1 MPIAAVLQL
10 RNDCDILIKMRS
22 YVCTTLQM
30 QTEYDTERENQA
42 MYRRKP
48 QGWLKHIDFFLLD
61 IGSLMVSFLLAT
73 IARHREET
81 SWLIQQYLDIFS
93 FYLLTVL
100 LLHVVNNTFS
110 NVLKRGYYLE
120 LAHTIKHVAVA
131 ELMAIAYLYFAKQAN
146 ITSRTVVGLVAVFYV
161 LLSYVV
167 RILWKRFLY
176 KRGTFT
182 KPASLYLI
190 VSEDLA
196 ETTVHS
202 LNTNAKGE
210 YQIQGMCLVNRD
222 GSGET
227 IAEIP
232 VTSNL
237 DTVLDHLRDK
247 WVDEVYVAL
256 PEHETVPNKLVDTL
270 TEMGI
275 AVHIELDPAGSE
287 SWQIR
292 QVQYVGGK
300 LVQTVS
306 MTNVATRNLVA
317 KRMLDIVGGIV
328 GCLITAV
335 LTLILGPLIYIQS
348 PGPIF
353 FAQTRVGKNG
363 KLFKMYKFRSMYPDA
378 EARKAE
384 LMKQNRI
391 SDGMMFKLDADPRII
406 GCKILPDGT
415 VKKGIGNFIRDFSLD
430 EFPQFFN
437 VLKGELSLV
446 GTRPPTVDEW
456 NKYQYHHRARL
467 AIKPGI
473 TGLWQVSGRSNIT
486 DFEQVV
492 ELDKKYIR
500 EWNFGMDL
508 KILLKT
514 VLVVLGRDGSM

>member
-1 MPIAAVLQL
+1 
-10 RNDCDILIKMRS
+10 
-22 YVCTTLQM
+22 
-30 QTEYDTERENQA
+30 

-61 IGSLMVSFLLAT
+61 IASLLPAFLLASF
-73 IARHREET
+73 ARHGRAAAWLT
-81 SWLIQQYLDIFS
+81 SQYLGIFS
-93 FYLLTVL
+93 FYLLTVV

-110 NVLKRGYYLE
+110 GVLKRGYYIE
-120 LAHTIKHVAVA
+120 LIHTIKHVIMTELVA
-131 ELMAIAYLYFAKQAN
+131 TAYLYFAKQADA
-146 ITSRTVVGLVAVFYV
+146 TSRIVVGLVAVFYV
-161 LLSYVV
+161 VISYVV
-167 RILWKRFLY
+167 RILWKRLLQKKGNFV
-176 KRGTFT
+176 RR
-182 KPASLYLI
+182 ASLYVI
-190 VSEDLA
+190 STEDLA
-196 ETTVHS
+196 AATIQN
-202 LNTNAKGE
+202 LCTNAKGE
-210 YQIQGMCLVNRD
+210 YQIQGLCLTDRS
-222 GSGET
+222 GIGET
-227 IAEIP
+227 IAEVP
-232 VTSNL
+232 VTSDL

-247 WVDEVYVAL
+247 WVDEVYIAL
-256 PEHETVPNKLVDTL
+256 PEHTAVPNKLVDTL

-306 MTNVATRNLVA
+306 MTNVATRNLLA
-317 KRMLDIVGGIV
+317 KRLLDLVGGTV
-328 GCLITAV
+328 GCIFTV
-335 LTLILGPLIYIQS
+335 ILTLILGPLIYIQS

-391 SDGMMFKLDADPRII
+391 QDGLMFKLDADPRII

-437 VLKGELSLV
+437 VLKGDLSLV

-456 NKYQYHHRARL
+456 NKYQYHHRARM

-500 EWNFGMDL
+500 EWSFAMDL

-514 VLVVLGRDGSM
+514 VLVVLGREGSM

>member
-1 MPIAAVLQL
+1 
-10 RNDCDILIKMRS
+10 
-22 YVCTTLQM
+22 
-30 QTEYDTERENQA
+30 

-61 IGSLMVSFLLAT
+61 IGSLLLSFLLAG
-73 IARHREET
+73 IARHGEEA
-81 SWLIQQYLDIFS
+81 SWLMSQYLGIFS

-110 NVLKRGYYLE
+110 GVLKRGYYLE
-120 LAHTIKHVAVA
+120 LVHTLKHVIMA
-131 ELMAIAYLYFAKQAN
+131 ELVATAYLYFAKQADA
-146 ITSRTVVGLVAVFYV
+146 TSRTVVGLVAVFYV
-161 LLSYVV
+161 VISYAV
-167 RILWKRFLY
+167 RILWKRFLRE
-176 KRGTFT
+176 KGNFG
-182 KPASLYLI
+182 KQASLYLI

-196 ETTVHS
+196 AATVES

-210 YQIQGMCLVNRD
+210 YQIQGMCLADRN
-222 GSGET
+222 GIGET
-227 IAEIP
+227 VADVP
-232 VTSNL
+232 VTSAM
-237 DTVLDHLRDK
+237 DTVLDYLRDK
-247 WVDEVYVAL
+247 WVDEVYIAL
-256 PEHETVPNKLVDTL
+256 PEHVSVPNKLVDTL

-306 MTNVATRNLVA
+306 MTNVATRNLLA
-317 KRMLDIVGGIV
+317 KRLLDIVGGLV
-328 GCLITAV
+328 GCVITAI

-391 SDGMMFKLDADPRII
+391 QDGLMFKLDADPRII

-456 NKYQYHHRARL
+456 NKYQYHHRARM

-500 EWNFGMDL
+500 EWSFGMDL

-514 VLVVLGRDGSM
+514 VLVVLGREGSM

>member
-1 MPIAAVLQL
+1 
-10 RNDCDILIKMRS
+10 
-22 YVCTTLQM
+22 
-30 QTEYDTERENQA
+30 

-48 QGWLKHIDFFLLD
+48 QGWLKHVDFFLLD
-61 IGSLMVSFLLAT
+61 IVSLILSQYLANL
-73 IARHREET
+73 ARHG
-81 SWLIQQYLDIFS
+81 SVASVMLPDYLDIYS
-93 FYLLTVL
+93 FYLLVVV

-110 NVLKRGYYLE
+110 NVLKRGYYVEFL
-120 LAHTIKHVAVA
+120 HTVKHVFYA
-131 ELMAIAYLYFAKQAN
+131 ELMAIAYLFFAKRADP
-146 ITSRTVVGLVAVFYV
+146 TSRIVIGLVAVFYV
-161 LLSYVV
+161 LISYVV
-167 RILWKRFLY
+167 RILWKQLIR
-176 KRGTFT
+176 KRGNFA
-182 KPASLYLI
+182 KQASLYI
-190 VSEDLA
+190 IASENLA
-196 ETTVHS
+196 ADTVQS
-202 LNTNAKGE
+202 LCTDAKGE
-210 YQIQGMCLVNRD
+210 YQLQGICLTNRD
-222 GSGET
+222 AVGEI
-227 IAEIP
+227 IADIP
-232 VTSNL
+232 VTSNM
-237 DTVLDHLRDK
+237 DTVLNHLRDK

-256 PEHETVPNKLVDTL
+256 PEHVPVPNKLVDTL

-306 MTNVATRNLVA
+306 MTNVATRNLLA
-317 KRMLDIVGGIV
+317 KRLLDIVGGIV
-328 GCLITAV
+328 GCLITAI

-391 SDGMMFKLDADPRII
+391 QDGLMFKLEADPRII

-437 VLKGELSLV
+437 VLKGDLSLV

-486 DFEQVV
+486 DFEEVV

-500 EWNFGMDL
+500 EWNLGMDL

>member
-1 MPIAAVLQL
+1 
-10 RNDCDILIKMRS
+10 
-22 YVCTTLQM
+22 
-30 QTEYDTERENQA
+30 

-61 IGSLMVSFLLAT
+61 IASLLLSFALACIVRHGSEVHYLY
-73 IARHREET
+73 
-81 SWLIQQYLDIFS
+81 QQYYDIFF
-93 FYLLTVL
+93 FYLLTVV

-110 NVLKRGYYLE
+110 GVLKRGYYLE
-120 LAHTIKHVAVA
+120 LTHTVKHVVLA
-131 ELMAIAYLYFAKQAN
+131 ELAAATYLYFAKQADA
-146 ITSRTVVGLVAVFYV
+146 TSRTVIGLVAVFYV
-161 LLSYVV
+161 LVAYAV
-167 RILWKRFLY
+167 RILWKRFLR
-176 KRGTFT
+176 KKGNFG
-182 KPASLYLI
+182 KQASLYLI

-196 ETTVHS
+196 AATVES
-202 LNTNAKGE
+202 LRTNAKGE
-210 YQIQGMCLVNRD
+210 YQIQGMCLTDRN
-222 GSGET
+222 GTGET
-227 IAEIP
+227 VADVP
-232 VTSNL
+232 VTS
-237 DTVLDHLRDK
+237 DMDSVLDYLRDK

-256 PEHETVPNKLVDTL
+256 PEHVAVPNKLVDTL

-306 MTNVATRNLVA
+306 MTNVATRNLLA
-317 KRMLDIVGGIV
+317 KRLLDIVGGLV
-328 GCLITAV
+328 GCVFTVI

-384 LMKQNRI
+384 LMKLNRVQ
-391 SDGMMFKLDADPRII
+391 DGMMFKLDADPRII

-437 VLKGELSLV
+437 VLKGDLSLV

-456 NKYQYHHRARL
+456 NKYQYHHRARM

-500 EWNFGMDL
+500 EWSFGMDL

-514 VLVVLGRDGSM
+514 VLVVLGREGSM

>member
-1 MPIAAVLQL
+1 
-10 RNDCDILIKMRS
+10 
-22 YVCTTLQM
+22 
-30 QTEYDTERENQA
+30 

-48 QGWLKHIDFFLLD
+48 QGWLKHVDFFLLD
-61 IGSLMVSFLLAT
+61 IGSLLLSFVLACV
-73 IARHREET
+73 ARHGSEVR
-81 SWLIQQYLDIFS
+81 SAFPHYLDIFS
-93 FYLLTVL
+93 FYLLAVV
-100 LLHVVNNTFS
+100 LLHVLNNTFS
-110 NVLKRGYYLE
+110 GVLKRGYYLE
-120 LAHTIKHVAVA
+120 LMHTLKHVLFA
-131 ELMAIAYLYFAKQAN
+131 ELVATAYLYFAKQAD
-146 ITSRTVVGLVAVFYV
+146 ITSRTVIGLVAVFYV
-161 LLSYVV
+161 LVSYVV
-167 RILWKRFLY
+167 RVLWKRFLH

-196 ETTVHS
+196 EATVHS
-202 LNTNAKGE
+202 LSTNAKGE
-210 YQIQGMCLVNRD
+210 YQIQGMCLVDRD

-227 IAEIP
+227 IADIP
-232 VTSNL
+232 VTSTM

-247 WVDEVYVAL
+247 WVDEVYIAL
-256 PEHETVPNKLVDTL
+256 PEHVPAPNKLVDTL

-306 MTNVATRNLVA
+306 MTNVATRNLLA
-317 KRMLDIVGGIV
+317 KRILDIVGGTV
-328 GCLITAV
+328 GCLITAI

-391 SDGMMFKLDADPRII
+391 QDGLMFKLEADPRII

-500 EWNFGMDL
+500 EWSFAMDL

>member
-1 MPIAAVLQL
+1 
-10 RNDCDILIKMRS
+10 
-22 YVCTTLQM
+22 
-30 QTEYDTERENQA
+30 

-61 IGSLMVSFLLAT
+61 MLSLIPACLLAG
-73 IARHREET
+73 IARHGEEA
-81 SWLIQQYLDIFS
+81 SWLMSQYLGIFS
-93 FYLLTVL
+93 FYFLTVV

-110 NVLKRGYYLE
+110 GVLKRGYYLE
-120 LAHTIKHVAVA
+120 LIHTVKHVVMA
-131 ELMAIAYLYFAKQAN
+131 ELVATAYLYFAKQADA
-146 ITSRTVVGLVAVFYV
+146 TSRTVVGLIAVFYV
-161 LLSYVV
+161 VISYVV
-167 RILWKRFLY
+167 RILWKRLLR
-176 KRGTFT
+176 KRGAFT
-182 KPASLYLI
+182 TRASLYVI
-190 VSEDLA
+190 STEALA
-196 ETTVHS
+196 VDTIQN
-202 LNTNAKGE
+202 LQTNAKGE
-210 YQIQGMCLVNRD
+210 YEIQGMCLMDRD
-222 GSGET
+222 GTGET
-227 IAEIP
+227 IADIP
-232 VTSNL
+232 VTSNM
-237 DTVLDHLRDK
+237 DGVPDYLRDK
-247 WVDEVYVAL
+247 WVDEVYIAL
-256 PEHETVPNKLVDTL
+256 PSNTPIPNKLVDTL

-306 MTNVATRNLVA
+306 MTNVATRSLLA
-317 KRMLDIVGGIV
+317 KRLMDIAGGLV

-335 LTLILGPLIYIQS
+335 LTLIIGPLIYIQS

-391 SDGMMFKLDADPRII
+391 QDGMMFKLDADPRII

-500 EWNFGMDL
+500 EWSFAMDL

-514 VLVVLGRDGSM
+514 VLVVLGREGSM

>member
-1 MPIAAVLQL
+1 
-10 RNDCDILIKMRS
+10 
-22 YVCTTLQM
+22 
-30 QTEYDTERENQA
+30 

-48 QGWLKHIDFFLLD
+48 QGWLKHVDFFLLD
-61 IGSLMVSFLLAT
+61 IGTLIVSFLAANYL
-73 IARHREET
+73 RHGA
-81 SWLIQQYLDIFS
+81 SAGALLPQYLGIFS
-93 FYLLTVL
+93 FYLLTVV
-100 LLHVVNNTFS
+100 LLHVLNNTFS
-110 NVLKRGYYLE
+110 NVLKRGYFHE
-120 LAHTIKHVAVA
+120 LAHTFKHVVMA
-131 ELMAIAYLYFAKQAN
+131 ELVATAYLFFAKQADL
-146 ITSRTVVGLVAVFYV
+146 TSRIVIGFVAVFY
-161 LLSYVV
+161 LLFSYTV
-167 RILWKRFLY
+167 RILWKRLLR
-176 KRGTFT
+176 KRGNFT

-190 VSEDLA
+190 VAEELA
-196 ETTVHS
+196 AATVQS
-202 LNTNAKGE
+202 LRTNAKGE
-210 YQIQGMCLVNRD
+210 YEIQGICFTDRD
-222 GSGET
+222 GIGET
-227 IAEIP
+227 VADIP
-232 VTSNL
+232 VTSNI
-237 DTVLDHLRDK
+237 DTVLDFLRDK
-247 WVDEVYVAL
+247 WVDEVYIAL
-256 PEHETVPNKLVDTL
+256 PEYAPVSNKLVDTL

-275 AVHIELDPAGSE
+275 AVHVELDPAGSE

-306 MTNVATRNLVA
+306 MTNVATRNLLA
-317 KRMLDIVGGIV
+317 KRLMDIVGGIV

-335 LTLILGPLIYIQS
+335 LTLILGPMIYIQS

-363 KLFKMYKFRSMYPDA
+363 KQFKMYKFRSMYPDA

-391 SDGMMFKLDADPRII
+391 QDGLMFKLEADPRII

-430 EFPQFFN
+430 EFPQFYN

-486 DFEQVV
+486 DFEEVV

-500 EWNFGMDL
+500 EWSFGMDL

>member
-1 MPIAAVLQL
+1 
-10 RNDCDILIKMRS
+10 
-22 YVCTTLQM
+22 
-30 QTEYDTERENQA
+30 

-48 QGWLKHIDFFLLD
+48 QGWLKHVDFFLLD
-61 IGSLMVSFLLAT
+61 IGSLILSQLLAN
-73 IARHREET
+73 IARHGPTASAR
-81 SWLIQQYLDIFS
+81 LPGYLDIFS
-93 FYLLTVL
+93 FYLLAVV

-110 NVLKRGYYLE
+110 NVLKRGYYVEFL
-120 LAHTIKHVAVA
+120 HTIKHVFYA
-131 ELMAIAYLYFAKQAN
+131 ELMAIAYLFFAKRADP
-146 ITSRTVVGLVAVFYV
+146 TSRIVIGLVAVFYV
-161 LLSYVV
+161 LISYVI
-167 RILWKRFLY
+167 RILWKRLLR
-176 KRGTFT
+176 KRGNFA
-182 KPASLYLI
+182 KQASLYI
-190 VSEDLA
+190 IASEDLA
-196 ETTVHS
+196 AETIQS
-202 LNTNAKGE
+202 LCIDAKGE
-210 YQIQGMCLVNRD
+210 YQIQGICLTNRD
-222 GSGET
+222 AVGEI
-227 IAEIP
+227 IADIP
-232 VTSNL
+232 VTSNM
-237 DTVLDHLRDK
+237 DTILDHLRDK

-256 PEHETVPNKLVDTL
+256 PEHVSVPNKLVDTL

-306 MTNVATRNLVA
+306 MTNVATRNLLA
-317 KRMLDIVGGIV
+317 KRLLDIVGGIV
-328 GCLITAV
+328 GCLITAI

-391 SDGMMFKLDADPRII
+391 QDGLMFKLEADPRII

-437 VLKGELSLV
+437 VLKGDLSLV

-486 DFEQVV
+486 DFEEVV

-500 EWNFGMDL
+500 EWNMGMDL